1 MNVAN
6 NEDFKK
12 NMKKL
17 CVISQN
23 FLVQDKM
30 YNLLTKSYYC
40 VMENTTVNAVN
51 AAKTTLWQS
60 NVWNVLNFEKS
71 LRQDVISEYIVI
83 SVLQLFS
90 FRGRNAKSSLIN
102 NILNVITVSVWDL
115 IRSSRSSIG
124 IL

>member
-12 NMKKL
+12 NLKKL

-23 FLVQDKM
+23 FLLQGKM

-40 VMENTTVNAVN
+40 VMKNTTEDAVN

-60 NVWNVLNFEKS
+60 NASNLLKFKCYDVMQFFTDVKFYNVVF
-71 LRQDVISEYIVI
+71 I
-83 SVLQLFS
+83 
-90 FRGRNAKSSLIN
+90 LI
-102 NILNVITVSVWDL
+102 T
-115 IRSSRSSIG
+115 R
-124 IL
+124 

>member
-23 FLVQDKM
+23 CLVQGKM

-40 VMENTTVNAVN
+40 VMENTTVNVVN
-51 AAKTTLWQS
+51 AAKTTLWQ
-60 NVWNVLNFEKS
+60 
-71 LRQDVISEYIVI
+71 
-83 SVLQLFS
+83 
-90 FRGRNAKSSLIN
+90 
-102 NILNVITVSVWDL
+102 LNVSNLLKNKRD
-115 IRSSRSSIG
+115 
-124 IL
+124 

>member
-6 NEDFKK
+6 NKDFKK
-12 NMKKL
+12 NLKKL

-23 FLVQDKM
+23 FLLEGKM

-60 NVWNVLNFEKS
+60 NVSNLLNVLITSRTKS
-71 LRQDVISEYIVI
+71 DQLRE
-83 SVLQLFS
+83 
-90 FRGRNAKSSLIN
+90 
-102 NILNVITVSVWDL
+102 
-115 IRSSRSSIG
+115 
-124 IL
+124 

>member
-12 NMKKL
+12 NVKKL

-23 FLVQDKM
+23 FLIQGKM
-30 YNLLTKSYYC
+30 YNSLTKSYCC

-60 NVWNVLNFEKS
+60 NVSNLLNSILQNGKIPPRLEISTLDNNS
-71 LRQDVISEYIVI
+71 LGQK
-83 SVLQLFS
+83 LH
-90 FRGRNAKSSLIN
+90 
-102 NILNVITVSVWDL
+102 
-115 IRSSRSSIG
+115 
-124 IL
+124 

>member
-1 MNVAN
+1 MNIAN

-12 NMKKL
+12 NVKKL

-23 FLVQDKM
+23 FLLQGKM

-60 NVWNVLNFEKS
+60 NVSNLLKVTH
-71 LRQDVISEYIVI
+71 EYINKEKWHVCI
-83 SVLQLFS
+83 Y
-90 FRGRNAKSSLIN
+90 
-102 NILNVITVSVWDL
+102 TY
-115 IRSSRSSIG
+115 SSI
-124 IL
+124 

>member
-23 FLVQDKM
+23 FLLQGKM
-30 YNLLTKSYYC
+30 YNILNKSYYC

-60 NVWNVLNFEKS
+60 NVSNPLKVSSYTFFK
-71 LRQDVISEYIVI
+71 D
-83 SVLQLFS
+83 
-90 FRGRNAKSSLIN
+90 RN
-102 NILNVITVSVWDL
+102 D
-115 IRSSRSSIG
+115 
-124 IL
+124 

>member
-40 VMENTTVNAVN
+40 VMENTIVNAVN

-60 NVWNVLNFEKS
+60 NVSNLLK
-71 LRQDVISEYIVI
+71 
-83 SVLQLFS
+83 S
-90 FRGRNAKSSLIN
+90 FRHMRILIHLKD
-102 NILNVITVSVWDL
+102 I
-115 IRSSRSSIG
+115 
-124 IL
+124 

>member
-23 FLVQDKM
+23 FLVQGKM

-60 NVWNVLNFEKS
+60 NVSNLLK
-71 LRQDVISEYIVI
+71 
-83 SVLQLFS
+83 LFVGS
-90 FRGRNAKSSLIN
+90 
-102 NILNVITVSVWDL
+102 TVK
-115 IRSSRSSIG
+115 RA
-124 IL
+124 

>member
-12 NMKKL
+12 NLKKL

-23 FLVQDKM
+23 FLLQGKM

-60 NVWNVLNFEKS
+60 NVSNLLKPI
-71 LRQDVISEYIVI
+71 RQLYEQPIVAI
-83 SVLQLFS
+83 SVKLTDS
-90 FRGRNAKSSLIN
+90 PE
-102 NILNVITVSVWDL
+102 
-115 IRSSRSSIG
+115 
-124 IL
+124 

>member
-12 NMKKL
+12 NLKKL

-23 FLVQDKM
+23 FLLQGKM

-60 NVWNVLNFEKS
+60 NVSNLLNV
-71 LRQDVISEYIVI
+71 YIVKYDDTFKFI
-83 SVLQLFS
+83 QQLYHYKFKDFVVCFE
-90 FRGRNAKSSLIN
+90 FRCKM
-102 NILNVITVSVWDL
+102 
-115 IRSSRSSIG
+115 SI
-124 IL
+124 